1 MSKIPS
7 NSILKRPLNS
17 FIFIQ
22 VPTAS
27 SARGRRKRFLQMGF
41 QRLFAGSCGKC
52 SNMLQVFCG
61 IPPELL
67 PPKGSQKGAKGSQ
80 KGAKASQKE
89 AKGNQKGAK
98 GSQKGA
104 KDQEN
109 HQKSCLGAFEVFF
122 FFFH

>member
-1 MSKIPS
+1 MRRRGSFSVKVPS
-7 NSILKRPLNS
+7 L
-17 FIFIQ
+17 
-22 VPTAS
+22 
-27 SARGRRKRFLQMGF
+27 
-41 QRLFAGSCGKC
+41 
-52 SNMLQVFCG
+52 MLQVFCG

-80 KGAKASQKE
+80 KGAKGSQKG
-89 AKGNQKGAK
+89 AKGSQKGAK

-122 FFFH
+122 FFFSLSFFL

>member
-1 MSKIPS
+1 MRRRGSFSVKVPS
-7 NSILKRPLNS
+7 L
-17 FIFIQ
+17 
-22 VPTAS
+22 
-27 SARGRRKRFLQMGF
+27 
-41 QRLFAGSCGKC
+41 
-52 SNMLQVFCG
+52 MLQVFCG

-80 KGAKASQKE
+80 KGAKGS
-89 AKGNQKGAK
+89 QKGAK

-122 FFFH
+122 VFSLSFFLQNCKNGHGALVGIT